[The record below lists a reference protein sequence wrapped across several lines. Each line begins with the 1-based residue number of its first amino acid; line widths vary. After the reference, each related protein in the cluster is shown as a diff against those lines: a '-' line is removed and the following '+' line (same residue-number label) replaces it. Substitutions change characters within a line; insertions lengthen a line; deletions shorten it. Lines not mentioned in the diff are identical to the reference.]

1 MALAY
6 VLAVLNFPYE
16 ISVII
21 QKLQLLISVFPGIM
35 KFLNFLFVHIVIVVR
50 LFNIISSFFLYNF
63 MSSIIQHS
71 FLCNSIKAITVLVCL
86 LLLWYCFAIFMFAS
100 LIFVVA
106 VLIYFTIRSNGRRT
120 DKCLCN
126 KWSLIASSMGPLM
139 H

>member
-21 QKLQLLISVFPGIM
+21 QKLQLLTSVLPGIM

-86 LLLWYCFAIFMFAS
+86 LLL
-100 LIFVVA
+100 
-106 VLIYFTIRSNGRRT
+106 
-120 DKCLCN
+120 
-126 KWSLIASSMGPLM
+126 
-139 H
+139 